1 MAITATSYIPPG
13 QYESNK
19 VKKFLSINKPAT
31 NAAATPNITNKNVAT
46 KLCKAFLPISANVLL
61 ANLHPTEEPKINKQ

>member
-19 VKKFLSINKPAT
+19 VKKFFEYRFIF
-31 NAAATPNITNKNVAT
+31 PNYKVGIKSL
-46 KLCKAFLPISANVLL
+46 KKYL
-61 ANLHPTEEPKINKQ
+61 